1 MSSKQSR
8 RMRAYAREHL
18 DKIDE
23 AFEEQRPRW
32 FAVARK
38 ILPMWDLERLLARPL
53 ARWKARMEPK
63 NEAYRKH
70 SEKVLARTGW
80 KIKRAYEA
88 GGLKA

>member
-18 DKIDE
+18 DKIDD
-23 AFEEQRPRW
+23 AFEAQRPRW
-32 FAVARK
+32 LVVART
-38 ILPMWDLERLLARPL
+38 IVPMWNLDRLLAPPL

-63 NEAYRKH
+63 NASYRKH
-70 SEKVLARTGW
+70 SEKVLARTAW

-88 GGLKA
+88 GEIRA